1 MSVKDEEDEITKEE
15 MRHLLQNL
23 TISISSTIR
32 LRHRVCID
40 CYSSDVNSI
49 SNKNIEEIRC
59 GKCGSIQPLEQPA
72 LSKSD
77 WEHIVGNGA
86 PEFYLRDQE
95 DVIQEI
101 GDDHYI
107 NIFRKNDAHPYE
119 ASMPENL
126 RDICHI
132 YYDEVR
138 KKVMQRRNYKQ

>member
-59 GKCGSIQPLEQPA
+59 GKCGSIQPL
-72 LSKSD
+72 
-77 WEHIVGNGA
+77 
-86 PEFYLRDQE
+86 
-95 DVIQEI
+95 
-101 GDDHYI
+101 
-107 NIFRKNDAHPYE
+107 
-119 ASMPENL
+119 
-126 RDICHI
+126 
-132 YYDEVR
+132 
-138 KKVMQRRNYKQ
+138 